1 MSFGYQAC
9 KYYRRRF
16 QIETFF
22 SDQKSRG
29 FHLHKS
35 HLADPTRLSRLLLAD
50 CLAYLW
56 MICQG
61 MPVITEKKI
70 GLIDRTDRIDKSLFL
85 AWPGLDPLLTEIQAG
100 FHSDFSLS
108 IKFLDPKFTV
118 ANSYSNIGYF
128 S

>member
-1 MSFGYQAC
+1 VVYMSFGYQAC

-35 HLADPTRLSRLLLAD
+35 HLADPSRLSRLLLAA

-61 MPVITEKKI
+61 MLVITEKKI
-70 GLIDRTDRIDKSLFL
+70 GLIDRTDRIDKSLFRL
-85 AWPGLDPLLTEIQAG
+85 GLDWIHYSLKSKP
-100 FHSDFSLS
+100 DFTPIFRFQSS
-108 IKFLDPKFTV
+108 FLIPNV
-118 ANSYSNIGYF
+118 R
-128 S
+128 